1 MGYHDHMQKIADI
14 DILGDKDVQQ
24 RVTRLSLALFAATL
38 AVAVLLAVFG
48 ALEDV
53 GVWWWWVALALGSVV
68 ALPVHE
74 LVHAAAFRLLCP
86 GCRVSFGFQD
96 AFLYTK
102 TDGAVAARGRMVAV
116 LLAPAVLVTAGLA
129 ALALAFGRP
138 VLAALLA
145 GVHLSGCAGDLLM
158 AAAALREPLCT
169 HVQDTETGI
178 SLLSDVS
185 EGDQ

>member
-24 RVTRLSLALFAATL
+24 RVTRLSLVLFAATL

-48 ALEDV
+48 ALEGV
-53 GVWWWWVALALGSVV
+53 GVWWWVALALGSVG

-129 ALALAFGRP
+129 AIALAFGCP
-138 VLAALLA
+138 VLAVLLA

-158 AAAALREPLCT
+158 AAATLREPLCT

-178 SLLSDVS
+178 SLLSGVS
-185 EGDQ
+185 VED